1 MPRLLAEHRR
11 PPEPARHRGPLDAQ
25 AGGQGP
31 AADPRGLVLNLRRI
45 IFAALLL
52 AFPAAAEPLRL
63 STQAVDLHPR
73 DAKVTRIGQLDFVA
87 GFELSSGHARFGGYS
102 GLVIDEGGQRL
113 VAVSDLGQWLVARL
127 QRDEAGRLR
136 GVSDAEIHPILD
148 RGGNPFTVKRAGD
161 AEALEK
167 LPDGSFLV
175 AFEQVHRL
183 ARYAGPEPWRSRGE
197 PQVAPREISRQPAN
211 GGIESMARLP
221 DGRIILISETDERA
235 AGMLRAWIGSAGTWR
250 DAMYRRRGDYRPV
263 DVKALANGD
272 LLVL

>member
-1 MPRLLAEHRR
+1 
-11 PPEPARHRGPLDAQ
+11 
-25 AGGQGP
+25 
-31 AADPRGLVLNLRRI
+31 
-45 IFAALLL
+45 
-52 AFPAAAEPLRL
+52 
-63 STQAVDLHPR
+63 
-73 DAKVTRIGQLDFVA
+73 
-87 GFELSSGHARFGGYS
+87 
-102 GLVIDEGGQRL
+102 
-113 VAVSDLGQWLVARL
+113 VARL

-272 LLVL
+272 LLVLERAFNLLGGFASRLVLVPATAVRPGGVLDGRDLAELGPPLISDNFEGLAVERAPDGGTFIFLLSDDNRVALQRTLLLQFRLIP